1 MATIK
6 RTCVVGIGNPLR
18 SDDGAGPYICQ
29 LLQEKKIQDVH
40 FIVTQQ
46 LDMGL
51 AEELSKYDRV
61 IFADA
66 SLELETFSFLPMQL
80 EFHAQTQSFSHQIN
94 ASILASLT
102 SQLYKRNTQF
112 YICAIGAANFEMGN
126 LVSISA
132 RKNAQDAVALLSQWL
147 Q

>member
-1 MATIK
+1 MATKK

-18 SDDGAGPYICQ
+18 SDDGVGPYVCQ
-29 LLQEKKIQDVH
+29 LLEEIKLSNVH
-40 FIVTQQ
+40 FIETHQ

-66 SLELETFSFLPMQL
+66 SLELETFSFLPIQL
-80 EFHAQTQSFSHQIN
+80 EHHVQTQSFSHQIN
-94 ASILASLT
+94 PSMLASLT
-102 SQLYKRNTQF
+102 SQLYKQNTQF
-112 YICAIGAANFEMGN
+112 YICAIGASNFEMGN
-126 LVSISA
+126 LLSVSA
-132 RKNAQDAVALLSQWL
+132 RKNVQDAVALLSQWL